1 MAIETDFAAETTT
14 DPHYADERTAVLE
27 PETDRTWPFY
37 FGHLLIDWLLAAQ
50 GRPGSQR
57 RSIPPFPRGVP
68 T

>member
-14 DPHYADERTAVLE
+14 DPHYADERTVLLE
-27 PETDRTWPFY
+27 PETDWTWPFN
-37 FGHLLIDWLLAAQ
+37 FGHLLIDWLLAAH

-57 RSIPPFPRGVP
+57 RSISPFPRGVP